1 VLKVN
6 GENTLFRQTNRDL
19 ECAKWLL
26 TPEHVRT
33 VVKGHQMKGSNV
45 AEQFTVLSES
55 DSAKLAVDYGRNV
68 GQIQLTVFREQPV
81 SEEPPALASE
91 DEEDLAALLRG
102 TQPEVLPNNAD
113 ALRAQVRSAA
123 RSGDQTRGG
132 LIVAGNETQNQ
143 IEIKTFT
150 PDPLPIMSVTV
161 TYYTVK

>member
-1 VLKVN
+1 
-6 GENTLFRQTNRDL
+6 
-19 ECAKWLL
+19 
-26 TPEHVRT
+26 
-33 VVKGHQMKGSNV
+33 MKGSNV